1 MFTWLYRIKP
11 SVVHK
16 KLVPTN
22 DHNLIT
28 SINDFVIEPNQLR
41 WDPRPIS
48 NDDTI
53 TFIQGLEQVCG
64 AGDPSLKEGI
74 CIYNFIATKSME
86 DSALCNSDGDFL
98 IVPQEGSLFIKTEM
112 GLLKVDPC
120 EIVVIPRGIKFSVS
134 ITTPSRGYVLEIF
147 KGHFQLPDLG
157 VLGANALANP
167 RDFQTPTAYFEDR
180 ECSFTVYQ
188 KFIGKMFT
196 SQLDYSPFNV
206 VAWHGNYVPYKYDL
220 RKFNCINSVS
230 YDHPD
235 PSIYTVLTC
244 PSDEPGTAVADFV
257 IFPPRWIVMDHT
269 FRPPYFHR
277 NCMSEYMGNIYG
289 TYDAK
294 QGGFVSGGA
303 SLHSCMIPHGPD
315 TQTFLKAS
323 KEELQPKY
331 FNGGLSFMFESCYLL
346 KVAPQ
351 SLSSNTLQGN
361 YSDCWQDLPNLF
373 ASKKEN

>member
-16 KLVPTN
+16 KLLPTN

-98 IVPQEGSLFIKTEM
+98 IVPQEGSLLIKTEM

-373 ASKKEN
+373 AAKKEN

>member
-16 KLVPTN
+16 KLLPTN

-28 SINDFVIEPNQLR
+28 SINDFIIEPNQLR
-41 WDPRPIS
+41 WDPRPIC

-98 IVPQEGSLFIKTEM
+98 IVPQEGSLLIKTEM

-206 VAWHGNYVPYKYDL
+206 VAWHGNYAPYKYDL

-373 ASKKEN
+373 AAKKEN

>member
-16 KLVPTN
+16 KLLPTN

-98 IVPQEGSLFIKTEM
+98 IVPQEGSLLIKTEM

-134 ITTPSRGYVLEIF
+134 ITAPSRGYVLEIF

-373 ASKKEN
+373 AAKKEN

>member
-16 KLVPTN
+16 KLLPTN

-41 WDPRPIS
+41 WDPRPIN

-98 IVPQEGSLFIKTEM
+98 IVPQEGSLLIKTEM

-373 ASKKEN
+373 AAKKEN